1 MKLWRAI
8 RALGG
13 IDAKSIG
20 RDPLLRWMILF
31 PLLLAVLV
39 RWGMPLLDEFLS
51 ARYAFDLAPYHP
63 LLMSFV
69 LTAMPML
76 SGMVIGFLLL
86 DQRDDRTLSAIQ
98 VTPLAL
104 NGYLVYRLSLPMALS
119 LASTLVLLPMTG
131 YADLGFLSL
140 GLAALAAAPVAPFYA
155 LSLGAFA
162 GNKVQGFALTKAMG
176 VLLAIPVAAWF
187 AREPWQWAFGLVPL
201 YWPAKAYWMLEAGSG
216 RGGVALLVV
225 AGCLYQAV
233 IVAGLFRWYR
243 SRVTS

>member
-1 MKLWRAI
+1 MKPWRAI
-8 RALGG
+8 RVLGG
-13 IDAKSIG
+13 IDAKNIG

-39 RWGMPLLDEFLS
+39 RWGIPPLEEFLS
-51 ARYAFDLAPYHP
+51 ARYAFSLAPYHP

-86 DQRDDRTLSAIQ
+86 DQRDDRTLSALQ

-104 NGYLVYRLSLPMALS
+104 NGYLAYRLGLPMAMS
-119 LASTLVLLPMTG
+119 LVSTLAVLPVTG

-140 GLAALAAAPVAPFYA
+140 LLAALAAAPVAPFYA

-187 AREPWQWAFGLVPL
+187 VREPWQWVFGLVPL
-201 YWPAKAYWMLEAGSG
+201 YWPAKVYWMLDAGSG
-216 RGGVALLVV
+216 KGGVALLLAAGLLYQAAVV
-225 AGCLYQAV
+225 AGL
-233 IVAGLFRWYR
+233 LRRFR
-243 SRVTS
+243 SQVEA